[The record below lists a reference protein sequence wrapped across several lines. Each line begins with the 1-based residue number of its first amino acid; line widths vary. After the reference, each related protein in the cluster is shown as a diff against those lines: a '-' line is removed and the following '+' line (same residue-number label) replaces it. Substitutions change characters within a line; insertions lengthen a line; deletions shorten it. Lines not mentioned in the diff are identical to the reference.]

1 MNNVYGEVVVPP
13 NTPTVVN
20 GITVPE
26 RGGYSFKGLIIWAPV
41 DTDVTIMFNLN
52 KIGGGRVSCA
62 VQTLFLDYSSS
73 PFGMN
78 PFDTIT
84 VLAVQDDALTP
95 PGSYMIKST
104 LLFEQ
109 L

>member
-20 GITVPE
+20 GVTVPE
-26 RGGYSFKGLIIWAPV
+26 RAGYSFKGLIVWCPA
-41 DTDVTIMFNLN
+41 DVEITVMFNLE
-52 KIGGGRVSCA
+52 KIGGGRVSGA

-78 PFDTIT
+78 PRDTIT
-84 VLAVQDDALTP
+84 ILALQDDTLTP
-95 PGSYMIKST
+95 AGSYTVAST
-104 LLFEQ
+104 LLVEQ